1 MFYDPGLGSY
11 PFDPHVD
18 NLWIYIYNIYGM
30 LDTNVVVVVLI
41 F

>member
-18 NLWIYIYNIYGM
+18 NMWIYIYICGM
-30 LDTNVVVVVLI
+30 LDTNVVVVVVI